1 MEEFK
6 VDYFL
11 VGVPKSASTWIY
23 QCCRGHPQIATPGE
37 DSLKYF
43 DLKYHKGSEWYQQK
57 FEGCDLSKVVIDP
70 SPTYIRSP
78 SAPARIARD
87 FPHAKFIVSLRN
99 PVDRAFS
106 QFWHEKKNGD
116 IPFEFEDCLEKF
128 LLYSWYIDTGMY
140 ADLLDRWLVHF
151 DRSRFKIVLFDDLRS
166 APSAFIEDIF
176 MYMGIDA
183 AYSPP
188 MLNKKVN
195 EAGGKVTAVGRKV
208 NMLKKA
214 PLLYKTLRS
223 LKQTLAL
230 NDHVERALGVKGSN
244 EAYKQGMRED
254 VRLELQSIYA
264 PQVKRLEAEWG
275 LDLSSWN
282 LG

>member
-1 MEEFK
+1 MEDFK

-23 QCCRGHPQIATPGE
+23 ECCTGHPQIATPIE
-37 DSLKYF
+37 DSLKFY
-43 DLKYHKGSEWYQQK
+43 DLKYHKGRQWYRKK
-57 FEGCDLSKVVIDP
+57 FEHCDASKVVIDP

-78 SAPARIARD
+78 SAPARIAAD
-87 FPHAKFIVSLRN
+87 FPDAKFIVSLRN

-116 IPFEFEDCLEKF
+116 ILFEFEDCLEKF
-128 LLYSWYIDTGMY
+128 LLFSWYIDTGMY

-166 APSAFIEDIF
+166 DPSAFIEDIF
-176 MYMGIDA
+176 LYMGVDA

-188 MLNKKVN
+188 VLNQRVN
-195 EAGGKVTAVGRKV
+195 EAGGEVTAVARKIKL
-208 NMLKKA
+208 LKKA
-214 PLLYKTLRS
+214 PWLYNTLRS
-223 LKQTLAL
+223 LKQKLAFS
-230 NDHVERALGVKGSN
+230 DSVERVLKVKGSN
-244 EAYKQGMRED
+244 EAYKKGMSEE

-264 PQVKRLEAEWG
+264 PQIKRLEAEWG
-275 LDLSSWN
+275 LNLSAWK
-282 LG
+282 